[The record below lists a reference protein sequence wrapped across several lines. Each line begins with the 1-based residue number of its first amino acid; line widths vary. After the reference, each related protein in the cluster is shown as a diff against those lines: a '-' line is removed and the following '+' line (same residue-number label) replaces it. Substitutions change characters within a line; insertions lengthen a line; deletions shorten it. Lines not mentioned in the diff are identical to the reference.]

1 MKQITYDE
9 AIELIAK
16 YSKGLSDDKEIDPKK
31 DQFTIVLPLEHHQMI
46 IVRLVNEDGK
56 RTLKIDVT
64 DCGFIMPKQKDT
76 ILNIFE
82 GWKAKFDDSRWHN
95 A

>member
-46 IVRLVNEDGK
+46 IVRLVLIPKLVWIHLLTVQCVEGSYKNE
-56 RTLKIDVT
+56 
-64 DCGFIMPKQKDT
+64 
-76 ILNIFE
+76 
-82 GWKAKFDDSRWHN
+82 
-95 A
+95 

>member
-46 IVRLVNEDGK
+46 IVRPVNEDEKGSYFGFYEERPDGTYSK
-56 RTLKIDVT
+56 VGLDTFT
-64 DCGFIMPKQKDT
+64 HCPMCGRK
-76 ILNIFE
+76 L
-82 GWKAKFDDSRWHN
+82 
-95 A
+95 